1 MNFTSFARKSTKYI
15 VLNSCQIYTVP
26 KQSCLSIILLRSV
39 IYKKFTR
46 WKYVGQIFNLS
57 FVFVFFRLY
66 HPRQKG
72 TEKNG
77 PAVNKNNG
85 RNSSRYFCGLERWVP
100 AVPRHIWICHSWA
113 ANFGTATQ
121 FHYWQ
126 WNRFCH
132 EWSSSITTQYVA
144 KVQVFWAG
152 HKNFTKSPNWFEF
165 YLKYLN
171 VKSNGRFLNFFCPS
185 YKFWTVLI

>member
-1 MNFTSFARKSTKYI
+1 MNSRNY
-15 VLNSCQIYTVP
+15 VLNSWQIHTVP
-26 KQSCLSIILLRSV
+26 KQYCLWIVPPRSV
-39 IYKKFTR
+39 IYKKYTR
-46 WKYVGQIFNLS
+46 WKYVGQIFNFS

-72 TEKNG
+72 TKNG
-77 PAVNKNNG
+77 PAINKNNG

-152 HKNFTKSPNWFEF
+152 HKNFE
-165 YLKYLN
+165 
-171 VKSNGRFLNFFCPS
+171 VKTFWEGHKIWKIISHLFWRYCLIVKTCWRLSQFF
-185 YKFWTVLI
+185 

>member
-1 MNFTSFARKSTKYI
+1 MISSSHQNEIKREHNQH
-15 VLNSCQIYTVP
+15 LNMIQH
-26 KQSCLSIILLRSV
+26 QNNLCLSIISLKSV

-46 WKYVGQIFNLS
+46 WKYVGQIFNFS

-144 KVQVFWAG
+144 KVLVFCAG
-152 HKNFTKSPNWFEF
+152 HKNFKVRTFWEAHIIRKKIDLMVLTFTK
-165 YLKYLN
+165 
-171 VKSNGRFLNFFCPS
+171 
-185 YKFWTVLI
+185 